1 MLRASIFVALL
12 VSTAAANAPPP
23 PPPPPGPSQLDLD
36 NALKAYFVDTWS
48 SQTQVNGALWNTE
61 ITYRTDGTFVGV
73 QNVSIGGGTTT
84 NPISGSYTVKAI
96 DATRFTL
103 SLWPQ
108 GLQESSSL
116 LEIVDANTLFN
127 RQANYYAYRVKK
139 R

>member
-1 MLRASIFVALL
+1 MLRTSILAVLL
-12 VSTAAANAPPP
+12 ISAAAANAPPP
-23 PPPPPGPSQLDLD
+23 PPAPGPSQLDLD
-36 NALKAYFVDTWS
+36 NALKAYFVDTWT
-48 SQTQVNGALWNTE
+48 SQTQANGALWTTE
-61 ITYRTDGTFVGV
+61 ITYRADGSFVGV

-84 NPISGSYTVKAI
+84 NPITGSYTLKAI

-116 LEIVDANTLFN
+116 LEIVDTNTLLN
-127 RQANYYAYRVKK
+127 RQANYYAYRVQK

>member
-1 MLRASIFVALL
+1 MLRTSILAVLL
-12 VSTAAANAPPP
+12 ISAAAANAPPP
-23 PPPPPGPSQLDLD
+23 PPAPGPSQLDLD
-36 NALKAYFVDTWS
+36 NALKAYFVDTWT
-48 SQTQVNGALWNTE
+48 SQTQANGALWTTE
-61 ITYRTDGTFVGV
+61 ITYRADGSFVGV

-84 NPISGSYTVKAI
+84 NPITGSYTLKAI
-96 DATRFTL
+96 DSTRFTL

-116 LEIVDANTLFN
+116 LEIVDTNTLFN

>member
-1 MLRASIFVALL
+1 MLRSALL
-12 VSTAAANAPPP
+12 AVLLVTGAAANAPPP
-23 PPPPPGPSQLDLD
+23 PPASGPSQLDLD
-36 NALKAYFVDTWS
+36 NALKAYFVDTWT
-48 SQTQVNGALWNTE
+48 SQTQANGALWTTE
-61 ITYRTDGTFVGV
+61 ITYRADGSFVGV

-84 NPISGSYTVKAI
+84 NPITGSYTLKAI
-96 DATRFTL
+96 DSTRFTL

-116 LEIVDANTLFN
+116 LEIVDTNTLLN